1 MNDIIEI
8 ITFVAEAVWHVW
20 PFFVI
25 SIFLAVLINQLN
37 LSSAIRRAFD
47 NRIAIAIVAAT
58 AVGAFSPFCSCT
70 VIPVVAGLLASGVPL
85 APIMSFWVASPTMD
99 PEIFALTAGILGMP
113 LAVVRLVATLLL
125 SLGAGVLTWA
135 LLKTPL
141 LTYGA
146 TKKDVAVPESSCCDS
161 DPIATP
167 QPAFE
172 LGNSAI
178 QLNMVS
184 AETPSACCDSD
195 PVPTPQPAFELGSS
209 AIQLNMVSAG
219 SPATLT
225 QPAVAPATACSSNS
239 CAVPA
244 APAAKSDN
252 WRTQL
257 RQSVQAIHW
266 PSFGKEM
273 AQQSWSIGR
282 WLLLAFLLEALITLY
297 VPQEAIASLLGEQ
310 NSWAVPLA
318 AIIGVPL
325 YLSNMSAL
333 PIVDGLLVQGM
344 QPGAAIAFLIAGPV
358 TTIPAM
364 TAVWGI
370 VSRRVFALYLAIGL
384 FGAMALGF
392 FANWV
397 L

>member
-1 MNDIIEI
+1 MNDMIEI
-8 ITFVAEAVWHVW
+8 ITFVATAVWHVW
-20 PFFVI
+20 PYFLI

-47 NRIAIAIVAAT
+47 NRIGIAIVAAT

-70 VIPVVAGLLASGVPL
+70 VIPVIAGLLASGVPL
-85 APIMSFWVASPTMD
+85 APIMSFWIASPTMD

-113 LAVVRLVATLLL
+113 LAVVRLLATLLL

-141 LTYGA
+141 LNHTA
-146 TKKDVAVPESSCCDS
+146 VVKETAVPEPTCCTS
-161 DPIATP
+161 QPIP
-167 QPAFE
+167 QPAFA
-172 LGNSAI
+172 LS
-178 QLNMVS
+178 
-184 AETPSACCDSD
+184 
-195 PVPTPQPAFELGSS
+195 SS
-209 AIQLNMVSAG
+209 AIQLDMVTAV
-219 SPATLT
+219 SPAS
-225 QPAVAPATACSSNS
+225 VSSATAYQATVSQTTAYEAATCSSNGCS
-239 CAVPA
+239 LPTTPSAKPA
-244 APAAKSDN
+244 N
-252 WRTQL
+252 WRSQL
-257 RQSVQAIHW
+257 RQSFQAIHW
-266 PSFGKEM
+266 PTFGKEM
-273 AQQSWSIGR
+273 AAQSWKIGL

-310 NSWAVPLA
+310 NMWAVPLA
-318 AIIGVPL
+318 ALIGVPL

-333 PIVDGLLVQGM
+333 PIVNGLLMQGM

-370 VSRRVFALYLAIGL
+370 VSRRIFVLYLAIGL
-384 FGAMALGF
+384 FGAIVLGF
-392 FANWV
+392 LANVV